1 MRRENGER
9 GRLRYAVETLCA
21 AERARRTRAARLLSR
36 LPDSGKIP
44 TKFFRPCPA
53 GVCGQPRRAP
63 TRPRVSEPKPS
74 APRHDRRVATL
85 SRSPLSRRAFA
96 KAGPLLAKRP
106 ARQAA
111 TRRSADSRHPD
122 QQTRIPPTSPTGSHS
137 APRTRVRRRM
147 RAGQSPSDQRSTGC
161 GRVPGKI
168 ARGEYRGKAMST
180 HTVQRPSRRSS
191 SEAAHVRAAARAP
204 AAGRNGRRFRVVP
217 GCRRAARIDS
227 CARAGKPHP
236 ADRCVRAGACI
247 RVRATPRLF

>member
-1 MRRENGER
+1 MQI
-9 GRLRYAVETLCA
+9 A
-21 AERARRTRAARLLSR
+21 AARDFAADGRRTANCAGKTVSGGGCVTQLKHFAQRNVRAELARHGCSHACPTQGKSR
-36 LPDSGKIP
+36 QN
-44 TKFFRPCPA
+44 FFGLA
-53 GVCGQPRRAP
+53 
-63 TRPRVSEPKPS
+63 
-74 APRHDRRVATL
+74 
-85 SRSPLSRRAFA
+85 RRAFA